1 MKEKNKLIKL
11 ERIGM
16 AGAMLAGLGVN
27 CGAELMHANSNNVV
41 HAMHIPKHG
50 HTGLQGTLIGTLDPT
65 FGVSVGVSNM
75 PTQAENTNTESKPHE
90 WPTHGHQGQQG
101 PHIGVAAP
109 VYGGIIFN
117 TSGSTKQ
124 TINPTDTTRQ
134 FVRKIYVKLPGQD
147 KQLVSTDK
155 LTFSRGYTTDEVTGQ
170 VTYEDWNK
178 QNTEDFQAPTFAGYT
193 PDKTKI
199 QGKTLDPNK
208 SDFQSEEDDVIT
220 YTANSQSMHINF
232 VDANGKQLA
241 SQTVSGITGQTV
253 DISKDSL
260 KIPTNYR
267 IADGA
272 SYPTKITFGA
282 TPAKDYTVQVVP
294 DTTPDGIEKKDVK
307 RTINLHFP
315 NGQTETVVQTVRF
328 TRTKTINDTTGETEY
343 GNWSDITKYPEYDVP
358 SVAGLT
364 PDKASVNSQAV
375 SATDSDSTVDVNYTA
390 NKQSVKINFVDKQGK
405 TIGSQTVNGETGKA
419 VKVNLQVP
427 QGYQVQGGQQIPNLI
442 TFGAK
447 PLDDLTVKVETDAEA
462 NTDTHVKTD
471 AEKYVPA
478 ARNFN
483 LQVGDQLPD
492 ATNAITNLSDLPKGT
507 SVKWTSKPDMQK
519 PGEYVVHVAVT
530 YPDGSLTSVDV
541 PIKLSAPKSVN
552 NNPKIDGNSN
562 PDKTNKDQD
571 IQDQGTNKDF
581 NKDAPSTDEADK
593 ANESDKVNTSNAG
606 EQTNAKSIT
615 IGTDSDSYAKKNNT
629 NDNPELPEATHE
641 KQNTEPEQKLPE
653 TAENKSGLAMAGLGV
668 ASLISLVGI
677 AGAKVKKHHG

>member
-27 CGAELMHANSNNVV
+27 CGAGLMHANSNNVV

-50 HTGLQGTLIGTLDPT
+50 RTRLGGTVIGTLDPT

-75 PTQAENTNTESKPHE
+75 PTQAENTN
-90 WPTHGHQGQQG
+90 
-101 PHIGVAAP
+101 A
-109 VYGGIIFN
+109 
-117 TSGSTKQ
+117 STDRVPKVS
-124 TINPTDTTRQ
+124 INHVSTDHDTTRQ

-193 PDKTKI
+193 PDKTEI
-199 QGKTLDPNK
+199 QGKTLDPNQ

-272 SYPTKITFGA
+272 SYPTKITFGT

-294 DTTPDGIEKKDVK
+294 DTTPDGAEKKDVK

-315 NGQTETVVQTVRF
+315 NGQTETVVQTARF

-343 GNWSDITKYPEYDVP
+343 GNWSDSTEYPEYDVP

-364 PDKASVNSQAV
+364 PDKASVNSQSV

-483 LQVGDQLPD
+483 LQLGDQLPD
-492 ATNAITNLSDLPKGT
+492 ATNAITNLADLPKGT

-530 YPDGSLTSVDV
+530 YPDGSLTSIDV

-552 NNPKIDGNSN
+552 NNNTEIDGNSN

-581 NKDAPSTDEADK
+581 TKDATSIDEADK

-606 EQTNAKSIT
+606 EQTDAKSIT
-615 IGTDSDSYAKKNNT
+615 IGTDSDSYAKKNDT
-629 NDNPELPEATHE
+629 NDNPELPEATNE
-641 KQNTEPEQKLPE
+641 RQTAEPEQKLPE

-677 AGAKVKKHHG
+677 AGTEVKKHHG